1 MQVVKQ
7 VLQVLPEDK
16 VPKDQV
22 LLEPQELKVLK
33 VESD

>member
-1 MQVVKQ
+1 
-7 VLQVLPEDK
+7 VLKVLPEDK

-22 LLEPQELKVLK
+22 LLAPQELKVLK